1 MTNLEK
7 AQAWV
12 DSRADEGRVEDA
24 TEILFEWTI
33 SSINTGRDID
43 EIAEEKYG
51 WVLRA
56 VELANSDDPF
66 SIMTANELAFAE
78 RMCDLKPRVY
88 LEGAALKDVEARRE
102 IARAEVAAFNA
113 EDKIRLAEIER
124 VKDERE
130 KEKFSKLTF
139 DEMF

>member
-24 TEILFEWTI
+24 TEMLFEWTI
-33 SSINTGRDID
+33 LSINTGRDID
-43 EIAEEKYG
+43 EIADEKYG

-66 SIMTANELAFAE
+66 AIMTADELAFAE
-78 RMCDLKPRVY
+78 RMCDREPRVY
-88 LEGAALKDVEARRE
+88 LEGAALEEHRKGKEAARVRWEATAE
-102 IARAEVAAFNA
+102 I
-113 EDKIRLAEIER
+113 IRLERIEM
-124 VKDERE
+124 ERA
-130 KEKFSKLTF
+130 KLLSKPLSGSF
-139 DEMF
+139 EEMFYE

>member
-51 WVLRA
+51 WVLRSI
-56 VELANSDDPF
+56 ELANSNDPF
-66 SIMTANELAFAE
+66 SIMTAVELAFAE
-78 RMCDLKPRVY
+78 RMCDLEPRVY
-88 LEGAALKDVEARRE
+88 LEGAALEEHEKGMEA
-102 IARAEVAAFNA
+102 ARIKGLAA
-113 EDKIRLAEIER
+113 
-124 VKDERE
+124 DERSRLE
-130 KEKFSKLTF
+130 RIKNPPVTRKIESFE
-139 DEMF
+139 EMF

>member
-51 WVLRA
+51 WVLRSI
-56 VELANSDDPF
+56 ELANSNDPF
-66 SIMTANELAFAE
+66 SIMTAVELAFAE
-78 RMCDLKPRVY
+78 RMCDREPRVY
-88 LEGAALKDVEARRE
+88 LEGAALEEHEKGMEEARVRWE
-102 IARAEVAAFNA
+102 AFDA
-113 EDKIRLAEIER
+113 EDKIRLAEMER

-130 KEKFSKLTF
+130 KEKFSRLTF